1 MCAMITNAIPAM
13 AVTNTQNPTFVE
25 NILKRVFVTS
35 TIASSAT
42 AVPMKMIFRVGR
54 EAVRMVE
61 RISDF
66 MKG

>member
-1 MCAMITNAIPAM
+1 MIINAIPAM
-13 AVTNTQNPTFVE
+13 AVMNTHNPVFVE

-35 TIASSAT
+35 IIVSSAT
-42 AVPMKMIFRVGR
+42 AVPMKMIFRV
-54 EAVRMVE
+54 ESEEVRMAE